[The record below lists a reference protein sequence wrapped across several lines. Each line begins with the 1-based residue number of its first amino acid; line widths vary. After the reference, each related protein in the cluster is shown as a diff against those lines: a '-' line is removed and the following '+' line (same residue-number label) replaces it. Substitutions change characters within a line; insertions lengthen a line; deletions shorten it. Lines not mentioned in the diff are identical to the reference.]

1 MRFREKEL
9 TKKPSY
15 TDDLIFDLGFHNGDD
30 TAFYLAKGF
39 RVVAVEAN
47 PELVEAGLH
56 RFNSDIRAGRLI
68 LLHKAVCEASGKV
81 VFFVHATKSD
91 WSSCL
96 LSMAESD
103 GSSATRVKVDSTDLH
118 ELFSEYGVPYYLKV
132 DIEGCDLFVAK
143 QLSEC
148 EIKPKFV
155 SFETSRRDYAGIFS
169 YLYVSAYSRFQ
180 LVNQANNPNRI
191 IPGNVTDGKSNKF
204 TFSKFSSGF
213 FGEDLPEEKWLTFDE
228 MLTRYVKYKEL
239 KQIDNVELGLG
250 WLDVHARM
258 D

>member
-1 MRFREKEL
+1 MA
-9 TKKPSY
+9 SN
-15 TDDLIFDLGFHNGDD
+15 DLVFDLGFHSGDD

-39 RVVAVEAN
+39 RVIAVEAH
-47 PELVEAGLH
+47 PALVEAGVN
-56 RFNSDIRAGRLI
+56 RFSSDINAGRLI

-81 VFFVHATKSD
+81 DFFVHGTKSE
-91 WSSCL
+91 WSSCV

-103 GSSATRVKVDSTDLH
+103 GSRAAPVKVRSTNLH
-118 ELFSEYGVPYYLKV
+118 TLIREYGVPHYLKV
-132 DIEGCDLFVAK
+132 DVEGCDLFVAK

-148 EIKPKFV
+148 KTKPRFV

-169 YLYVSAYSRFQ
+169 YLYVSGYSRFQ

-191 IPGNVTDGKSNKF
+191 IPGNITNSKGDKF
-204 TFSKFSSGF
+204 SFSEFSSGF
-213 FGEDLPEEKWLTFDE
+213 FGEDLPSEKWLGFDE
-228 MLTRYVKYKEL
+228 MITRYVKYKEL